1 VDTVQLPAPRLAGRR
16 CGGRSYHDATAVSL
30 VDSAQDRYFSR
41 RAVAFIRDIGRVKNV
56 TSAATGCSRA
66 VFRET
71 MPSRET

>member
-30 VDSAQDRYFSR
+30 LDSVPR

-56 TSAATGCSRA
+56 TSAEIGCSRG
-66 VFRET
+66 VFREM
-71 MPSRET
+71 MPSKET